1 MNVVAHP
8 LFVTNYCLL
17 SLEQVDELLSV
28 RATTITDTSGV
39 GGGAVSLIPPR
50 PTMSKQEKSRLLQEY
65 DCTEDDTVDRYNTMC
80 VCVYTTLCYIIL
92 HAVAWNTVEINNHQV
107 DRFR

>member
-1 MNVVAHP
+1 MHCSTVSSTLNVVLVSIICHQ
-8 LFVTNYCLL
+8 LYCLL
-17 SLEQVDELLSV
+17 LLEQVDELLSV

-80 VCVYTTLCYIIL
+80 VCVYTTYVIL
-92 HAVAWNTVEINNHQV
+92 YSTQWSGTQ
-107 DRFR
+107 